1 MGGKNM
7 SKLKK
12 LLIAATCCFMLV
24 AGITALTV
32 TGNAGVTTA
41 RAAEPTGVDATID
54 SIHARATN
62 GDFLVYVETNDV
74 NWSSKDGYVGAA
86 DGILIDG
93 APASATSG
101 YFRFGETSQIAMTMS
116 FDLFPEDRTVLVQIP
131 AGTVF
136 GEIKLNSELRF
147 NVFGHNGATTT
158 SEERT
163 IYWDNDSGA
172 QDNRSRY
179 LIWLNTKGQV
189 DTSDGALK
197 AETNRILIDGKA
209 VNVEYT
215 YGGGNTEY
223 AALVNY
229 SYFGEGIT
237 SCSQIT
243 DEHEIVFPKGLAIG
257 NITLKEEFKAYVYLG
272 NVKSEKIL
280 KEIALTGVEAAQR
293 ASDWLVRFT
302 TDTAL
307 EGDAFSLSYGS
318 VALTVG
324 ETKTEG
330 WSYVCE
336 NGGVALTIDFDN
348 VPANYGG
355 RVSVAANTISSG
367 ATGGYIKITNNYSF
381 ILLNGTAHEDKT
393 YTVEIKNGDTVLTSI
408 TYDVLDREAKLTALK
423 AAINGLTPPE
433 HYYYEVNLP
442 ETLPEKNCSYAVTV
456 KPIEYDVIIG
466 DAAAVKVA
474 YGEKLTKPESDPTKD
489 MTVDKV
495 YTFDGWYNGD
505 KKWDFET
512 DTVQGDTT
520 LVARFNESAREYD
533 VKFGEDATATKAAY
547 GNKLT
552 APTEEPTKTKEGYTV
567 TFDGW
572 YNGDKKW
579 DFANDTV
586 TGNLTLI
593 AKFNETAIT
602 YNAKLT
608 LGDGTEK
615 DVSYTIENRAEK
627 LAEAKALLSEN
638 NAQYAYTNDLP
649 TELPLENGRTYTE
662 TRTLNEYDVKIG
674 ESATVKVAYG
684 NKLTK
689 PETDPTKDMTADK
702 VYAFDGWYNGETKW
716 NFDADTVKGDVT
728 LVAKFT
734 ETARKYT
741 VTITFVGL
749 EKDEVTLQVEYNGT
763 VDFSAYAEDGYNM
776 TIKNGETEITGLTVT
791 GDVNITITYA
801 KKPAAAKKG
810 CGGSVGGLGVMLT
823 ALGFAAVVF
832 KKKRG

>member
-32 TGNAGVTTA
+32 MGNAGVTTA
-41 RAAEPTGVDATID
+41 YAADEPTGVDATID
-54 SIHARATN
+54 SIHARAAN
-62 GDFLVYVETNDV
+62 DDFLVYVETNDV

-93 APASATSG
+93 QPASATSG

-172 QDNRSRY
+172 QDNLSRY

-189 DTSDGALK
+189 DTSENALK
-197 AETNRILIDGKA
+197 KETNRILIDGKS

-229 SYFGEGIT
+229 SYFGDGIT

-272 NVKSEKIL
+272 NVKGEKIL
-280 KEIALTGVEAAQR
+280 KDIALTGVEAAQR

-302 TDTAL
+302 ADTAL

-442 ETLPEKNCSYAVTV
+442 ETLPEENCSYAVTV

-466 DAAAVKVA
+466 DVAAVKVA

-552 APTEEPTKTKEGYTV
+552 
-567 TFDGW
+567 
-572 YNGDKKW
+572 
-579 DFANDTV
+579 
-586 TGNLTLI
+586 
-593 AKFNETAIT
+593 
-602 YNAKLT
+602 
-608 LGDGTEK
+608 
-615 DVSYTIENRAEK
+615 
-627 LAEAKALLSEN
+627 
-638 NAQYAYTNDLP
+638 
-649 TELPLENGRTYTE
+649 
-662 TRTLNEYDVKIG
+662 
-674 ESATVKVAYG
+674 
-684 NKLTK
+684 K
-689 PETDPTKDMTADK
+689 PETDPTKDMTVDK
-702 VYAFDGWYNGETKW
+702 VYTFDGWYNGETKW

-749 EKDEVTLQVEYNGT
+749 EKDEVTLQVEYNGR

-776 TIKNGETEITGLTVT
+776 TIKNGETEITELTVT
-791 GDVNITITYA
+791 GDVNITISYA

>member
-1 MGGKNM
+1 M

-62 GDFLVYVETNDV
+62 GDFLVYVETNNV
-74 NWSSKDGYVGAA
+74 NWSSANGYAGAA

-136 GEIKLNSELRF
+136 GNVKLNSELRF

-172 QDNRSRY
+172 QDGSSRY

-189 DTSDGALK
+189 DTSENALK
-197 AETNRILIDGKA
+197 KETNRILIDGKS

-293 ASDWLVRFT
+293 TSDWLVRFT
-302 TDTAL
+302 VDKAL
-307 EGDAFSLSYGS
+307 AGDAFSLSYGS

-336 NGGVALTIDFDN
+336 NGGVAFTIDFDN

-355 RVSVAANTISSG
+355 RVSVATNTISSG

-408 TYDVLDREAKLTALK
+408 TYDVLDCDAKLTALK

-442 ETLPEKNCSYAVTV
+442 ETLPEENCSYQVT
-456 KPIEYDVIIG
+456 
-466 DAAAVKVA
+466 
-474 YGEKLTKPESDPTKD
+474 
-489 MTVDKV
+489 
-495 YTFDGWYNGD
+495 NG
-505 KKWDFET
+505 
-512 DTVQGDTT
+512 
-520 LVARFNESAREYD
+520 
-533 VKFGEDATATKAAY
+533 
-547 GNKLT
+547 
-552 APTEEPTKTKEGYTV
+552 
-567 TFDGW
+567 
-572 YNGDKKW
+572 
-579 DFANDTV
+579 
-586 TGNLTLI
+586 
-593 AKFNETAIT
+593 
-602 YNAKLT
+602 
-608 LGDGTEK
+608 
-615 DVSYTIENRAEK
+615 
-627 LAEAKALLSEN
+627 
-638 NAQYAYTNDLP
+638 
-649 TELPLENGRTYTE
+649 
-662 TRTLNEYDVKIG
+662 
-674 ESATVKVAYG
+674 
-684 NKLTK
+684 
-689 PETDPTKDMTADK
+689 
-702 VYAFDGWYNGETKW
+702 
-716 NFDADTVKGDVT
+716 
-728 LVAKFT
+728 
-734 ETARKYT
+734 
-741 VTITFVGL
+741 
-749 EKDEVTLQVEYNGT
+749 
-763 VDFSAYAEDGYNM
+763 
-776 TIKNGETEITGLTVT
+776 
-791 GDVNITITYA
+791 
-801 KKPAAAKKG
+801 
-810 CGGSVGGLGVMLT
+810 
-823 ALGFAAVVF
+823 
-832 KKKRG
+832 

>member
-1 MGGKNM
+1 M

-12 LLIAATCCFMLV
+12 LLIAATCCFMLA

-74 NWSSKDGYVGAA
+74 NWSSKDGYAGAA

-136 GEIKLNSELRF
+136 GNVKLNSELRF

-172 QDNRSRY
+172 QDGSSRY

-189 DTSDGALK
+189 DTSENALK
-197 AETNRILIDGKA
+197 KETNRILIDGKS

-293 ASDWLVRFT
+293 TSDWLVRFSA
-302 TDTAL
+302 DKAL
-307 EGDAFSLSYGS
+307 AGDAFSLSYGS
-318 VALTVG
+318 VALTAG

-330 WSYVCE
+330 WAYVCE
-336 NGGVALTIDFDN
+336 NGGMALTIDFDN
-348 VPANYGG
+348 VPADFGG
-355 RVSVAANTISSG
+355 RVTVAANTISSG

-393 YTVEIKNGDTVLTSI
+393 YTAEIKNGDTVLTSI
-408 TYDVLDREAKLTALK
+408 TYDVLDRNAKLTSLK
-423 AAINGLTPPE
+423 AAVNDLTPPE
-433 HYYYEVNLP
+433 HYYYEVKLP
-442 ETLPEKNCSYAVTV
+442 ETLPEENCSYQVTV

-474 YGEKLTKPESDPTKD
+474 YGSKLTKPETDPTKD

-505 KKWDFET
+505 TKWNFET
-512 DTVQGDTT
+512 DTVRGDTT
-520 LVARFNESAREYD
+520 LVARFTDSAREYD
-533 VKFGEDATATKAAY
+533 VKFGEADAAKVAY
-547 GNKLT
+547 GSKLT
-552 APTEEPTKTKEGYTV
+552 APTEEPSETKEGYNV

-579 DFANDTV
+579 NFANDVV
-586 TGNLTLI
+586 TGNLTLV
-593 AKFNETAIT
+593 AKFNETVIT
-602 YNAKLT
+602 YTAGLT
-608 LGDGTEK
+608 LGDGTKK
-615 DVSYTIENRAEK
+615 DISYTVENRTEK
-627 LAEAKALLSEN
+627 LAEAKKLLG
-638 NAQYAYTNDLP
+638 ADDDQYTYTNDLP
-649 TELPLENGRTYTE
+649 TELPLENGKTYTE
-662 TRTLNEYDVKIG
+662 TRTVNEYDVKFG
-674 ESATVKVAYG
+674 EAAAAKVAYG
-684 NKLTK
+684 SKLTR
-689 PETDPTKDMTADK
+689 PADPTKDMTADK
-702 VYAFDGWYNGETKW
+702 VYTFDGWYNGETKW

-728 LVAKFT
+728 LVAKFN
-734 ETARKYT
+734 ETARKYA

-749 EKDEVTLQVEYNGT
+749 EKDEVTLQVEYNGR

-776 TIKNGETEITGLTVT
+776 TIKNGETEITELTVT

>member
-1 MGGKNM
+1 M

-74 NWSSKDGYVGAA
+74 NWSSADGYAGAA

-101 YFRFGETSQIAMTMS
+101 YFRFGETSQIAVTMS

-136 GEIKLNSELRF
+136 GNVKLNSELRF
-147 NVFGHNGATTT
+147 NVFGHNGASTT

-172 QDNRSRY
+172 QDGSSRY

-189 DTSDGALK
+189 DTSENALK
-197 AETNRILIDGKA
+197 KETNRILIDGKS

-293 ASDWLVRFT
+293 TSDWLVRFT
-302 TDTAL
+302 ADKAL
-307 EGDAFSLSYGS
+307 AGDAFSLSYGS
-318 VALTVG
+318 VALTAG

-330 WSYVCE
+330 WAYVCE
-336 NGGVALTIDFDN
+336 NGGMALTIDFDN
-348 VPANYGG
+348 VHADFGG
-355 RVSVAANTISSG
+355 RVTVAANTISSG

-393 YTVEIKNGDTVLTSI
+393 YTAEIKNGDTVLTSI
-408 TYDVLDREAKLTALK
+408 TYDVLDRDAKLTSLK
-423 AAINGLTPPE
+423 AAVNDLTPPE
-433 HYYYEVNLP
+433 HYYYEVKLP
-442 ETLPEKNCSYAVTV
+442 ETLPEENCSYQVTV

-474 YGEKLTKPESDPTKD
+474 YGSKLTKPETDPTKD

-505 KKWDFET
+505 TKWNFET
-512 DTVQGDTT
+512 DTVRGDTT
-520 LVARFNESAREYD
+520 LVARFTDSAREYD
-533 VKFGEDATATKAAY
+533 VKFGEADAA
-547 GNKLT
+547 
-552 APTEEPTKTKEGYTV
+552 
-567 TFDGW
+567 
-572 YNGDKKW
+572 
-579 DFANDTV
+579 
-586 TGNLTLI
+586 
-593 AKFNETAIT
+593 
-602 YNAKLT
+602 
-608 LGDGTEK
+608 
-615 DVSYTIENRAEK
+615 
-627 LAEAKALLSEN
+627 
-638 NAQYAYTNDLP
+638 
-649 TELPLENGRTYTE
+649 
-662 TRTLNEYDVKIG
+662 
-674 ESATVKVAYG
+674 KVAYG
-684 NKLTK
+684 SKLTR
-689 PETDPTKDMTADK
+689 PADPTKDMTADK
-702 VYAFDGWYNGETKW
+702 VYTFDGWYVGDTKW
-716 NFDADTVKGDVT
+716 DFDADTVKGDVT
-728 LVAKFT
+728 LVAKFN
-734 ETARKYT
+734 ETARKYA

-749 EKDEVTLQVEYNGT
+749 EKDEVVLQVEYNGT

-776 TIKNGETEITGLTVT
+776 TVKNGENEIGELTVT
-791 GDVNITITYA
+791 GDANITVTYA
-801 KKPAAAKKG
+801 KKPAASKKG
-810 CGGSVGGLGVMLT
+810 CGGSVGSIGVMLT

-832 KKKRG
+832 RKKRG

>member
-1 MGGKNM
+1 M

-12 LLIAATCCFMLV
+12 LLIAATCCFMLA

-74 NWSSKDGYVGAA
+74 NWSSKDGYAGAA

-136 GEIKLNSELRF
+136 GNVKLNSELRF
-147 NVFGHNGATTT
+147 NVFGHNGATIT

-172 QDNRSRY
+172 QDGSSRY

-189 DTSDGALK
+189 DTSENALK
-197 AETNRILIDGKA
+197 KETNRILIDGKS

-293 ASDWLVRFT
+293 TSDWLVRFSA
-302 TDTAL
+302 DKAL
-307 EGDAFSLSYGS
+307 AGDAFSLSYGS
-318 VALTVG
+318 VALTAG

-330 WSYVCE
+330 WAYVCE
-336 NGGVALTIDFDN
+336 NGGMALTIDFDN
-348 VPANYGG
+348 VPADFGG
-355 RVSVAANTISSG
+355 RVTVAANTISSG

-393 YTVEIKNGDTVLTSI
+393 YTAEIKNGDTVLTSI
-408 TYDVLDREAKLTALK
+408 TYDVLDRNAKLTSLK
-423 AAINGLTPPE
+423 AAVNDLTPPE
-433 HYYYEVNLP
+433 HYYYEVKLP
-442 ETLPEKNCSYAVTV
+442 ETLPEENCSYQVTV

-474 YGEKLTKPESDPTKD
+474 YGSKLTKPETDPTKD

-505 KKWDFET
+505 TKWNFET
-512 DTVQGDTT
+512 DTVRGDTT
-520 LVARFNESAREYD
+520 LVARFTDSAREYD
-533 VKFGEDATATKAAY
+533 VKFGEADAAKVAY
-547 GNKLT
+547 GSKLT
-552 APTEEPTKTKEGYTV
+552 APTEEPSETKEGYNV

-579 DFANDTV
+579 NFANDVV
-586 TGNLTLI
+586 TGNLTLV
-593 AKFNETAIT
+593 AKFNETVIT
-602 YNAKLT
+602 YTAGLT
-608 LGDGTEK
+608 LGDGTKK
-615 DVSYTIENRAEK
+615 DISYTVENRTEK
-627 LAEAKALLSEN
+627 LAEAKKLLG
-638 NAQYAYTNDLP
+638 ADDDQYTYTNDLP
-649 TELPLENGRTYTE
+649 TELPLENGKTYTE
-662 TRTLNEYDVKIG
+662 TRTVNEYDVKFG
-674 ESATVKVAYG
+674 EAAAAKVAYG
-684 NKLTK
+684 SKLTR
-689 PETDPTKDMTADK
+689 PADPTKDMTADK
-702 VYAFDGWYNGETKW
+702 VYTFDGWYNGETKW

-728 LVAKFT
+728 LVAKFN
-734 ETARKYT
+734 ETARKYA

-749 EKDEVTLQVEYNGT
+749 EKDEVTLQVEYNGR

-776 TIKNGETEITGLTVT
+776 TIKNGETEITELTVT

>member
-32 TGNAGVTTA
+32 MGNAGVTTA
-41 RAAEPTGVDATID
+41 YAADEPTGVDATID
-54 SIHARATN
+54 SIHARAAN
-62 GDFLVYVETNDV
+62 DDFLVYVETNDV

-93 APASATSG
+93 QPASATSG
-101 YFRFGETSQIAMTMS
+101 YFRFGETSQIAMTIS

-136 GEIKLNSELRF
+136 GDIKLNSELRF

-172 QDNRSRY
+172 QDNLSRY

-189 DTSDGALK
+189 DTSENVLK
-197 AETNRILIDGKA
+197 KETNRILIDGKS

-229 SYFGEGIT
+229 SYFGDGIT

-272 NVKSEKIL
+272 NVKGEKIL
-280 KEIALTGVEAAQR
+280 KDIALTGVEAAQR

-318 VALTVG
+318 VALTAG

-330 WSYVCE
+330 WAYVCE
-336 NGGVALTIDFDN
+336 NGGMALTIDFDN

-423 AAINGLTPPE
+423 AAINGLNPPE

-442 ETLPEKNCSYAVTV
+442 ETLPEENCSYAVTV

-533 VKFGEDATATKAAY
+533 VKFGEADAA
-547 GNKLT
+547 
-552 APTEEPTKTKEGYTV
+552 
-567 TFDGW
+567 
-572 YNGDKKW
+572 
-579 DFANDTV
+579 
-586 TGNLTLI
+586 
-593 AKFNETAIT
+593 
-602 YNAKLT
+602 
-608 LGDGTEK
+608 
-615 DVSYTIENRAEK
+615 
-627 LAEAKALLSEN
+627 
-638 NAQYAYTNDLP
+638 
-649 TELPLENGRTYTE
+649 
-662 TRTLNEYDVKIG
+662 
-674 ESATVKVAYG
+674 KVAYG
-684 NKLTK
+684 SKLTR
-689 PETDPTKDMTADK
+689 PADPTKDMTVDK
-702 VYAFDGWYNGETKW
+702 VYTFDGWYNGETKW

-776 TIKNGETEITGLTVT
+776 TIKNGETEITELTVT

>member
-1 MGGKNM
+1 M

-93 APASATSG
+93 QPASATSG

-116 FDLFPEDRTVLVQIP
+116 FDLFPEDRTIP

-136 GEIKLNSELRF
+136 GNVKLNSELRF
-147 NVFGHNGATTT
+147 NVFGHNGASTT

-189 DTSDGALK
+189 DTSENALK
-197 AETNRILIDGKA
+197 KETNRILIDGKA

-272 NVKSEKIL
+272 NVKGEKIL
-280 KEIALTGVEAAQR
+280 KDIALTGVEAAQR
-293 ASDWLVRFT
+293 TSDWLVRFT

-318 VALTVG
+318 VALTAG

-330 WSYVCE
+330 WAYVCE
-336 NGGVALTIDFDN
+336 NGGMALTIDFDN
-348 VPANYGG
+348 VPADFGG

-393 YTVEIKNGDTVLTSI
+393 YTAEIKNGDTVLTSI
-408 TYDVLDREAKLTALK
+408 TYDVLDRNAKLTSLK
-423 AAINGLTPPE
+423 AAVNDLTPPE
-433 HYYYEVNLP
+433 HYYYEVKLP
-442 ETLPEKNCSYAVTV
+442 ETLPEENCSYQVTV

-474 YGEKLTKPESDPTKD
+474 YGSKLTKPETDPTKD

-533 VKFGEDATATKAAY
+533 VKFGEDATAKVAY
-547 GNKLT
+547 GSKLT
-552 APTEEPTKTKEGYTV
+552 APTEEPSETKEGYNV

-579 DFANDTV
+579 NFANDVV
-586 TGNLTLI
+586 TGNLTLV
-593 AKFNETAIT
+593 AKFNETVIT
-602 YNAKLT
+602 YTAELT
-608 LGDGTEK
+608 LGDGTKK
-615 DVSYTIENRAEK
+615 DISYTVENRTEK
-627 LAEAKALLSEN
+627 LAEAKKLLG
-638 NAQYAYTNDLP
+638 ADDDQYTYTNDLP
-649 TELPLENGRTYTE
+649 TELPLENGKTYTE
-662 TRTLNEYDVKIG
+662 TRTVNEYDVKFG
-674 ESATVKVAYG
+674 EADAAKVAYG
-684 NKLTK
+684 SKLTR
-689 PETDPTKDMTADK
+689 PADPTKDMTADK
-702 VYAFDGWYNGETKW
+702 VYTFDGWYVGDTKW
-716 NFDADTVKGDVT
+716 DFDADTVKGDVT
-728 LVAKFT
+728 LVAKFN
-734 ETARKYT
+734 ETARKYA

-749 EKDEVTLQVEYNGT
+749 EKDEVVLQVEYNGT

-776 TIKNGETEITGLTVT
+776 TIKNGETEITELTVT

>member
-1 MGGKNM
+1 M

-32 TGNAGVTTA
+32 MGNAGVTTA

-74 NWSSKDGYVGAA
+74 NWSSADGYAGAA

-136 GEIKLNSELRF
+136 GNVKLNSELRF
-147 NVFGHNGATTT
+147 NVFGHNGATTA

-172 QDNRSRY
+172 QDGSSRY

-189 DTSDGALK
+189 DTSENALK
-197 AETNRILIDGKA
+197 KETNRILIDGKA

-272 NVKSEKIL
+272 NVKGEKIL
-280 KEIALTGVEAAQR
+280 KDIALTGVEAAQR
-293 ASDWLVRFT
+293 TSDWLVRFT
-302 TDTAL
+302 ADKAL
-307 EGDAFSLSYGS
+307 AGDAFSLSYGS
-318 VALTVG
+318 VALTAG

-330 WSYVCE
+330 WAYVCE
-336 NGGVALTIDFDN
+336 NGGMALTIDFDN
-348 VPANYGG
+348 VPADFGG
-355 RVSVAANTISSG
+355 RVTVAANTISSG

-393 YTVEIKNGDTVLTSI
+393 YTAEIKNGDTVLTSI
-408 TYDVLDREAKLTALK
+408 TYDVLDRDAKLTSLK
-423 AAINGLTPPE
+423 AAVNDLTPPE
-433 HYYYEVNLP
+433 HYYYEVKLP
-442 ETLPEKNCSYAVTV
+442 ETLPEENCSYQVTV

-474 YGEKLTKPESDPTKD
+474 YGSKLTKPETDPTKD

-505 KKWDFET
+505 TKWNFET
-512 DTVQGDTT
+512 DTVSGDTT
-520 LVARFNESAREYD
+520 LVARFTDSAREYD
-533 VKFGEDATATKAAY
+533 VKFGEAAAAKVAY
-547 GNKLT
+547 GSKLT
-552 APTEEPTKTKEGYTV
+552 APTEEPSETKEGYNV

-579 DFANDTV
+579 DFANDVV
-586 TGNLTLI
+586 TGNLTLV
-593 AKFNETAIT
+593 AKFNETVIT
-602 YNAKLT
+602 YTAELT
-608 LGDGTEK
+608 LGDGTKK
-615 DVSYTIENRAEK
+615 DISYTVENRTEK
-627 LAEAKALLSEN
+627 LAEAKKLLG
-638 NAQYAYTNDLP
+638 ADDDQYTYTNDLP
-649 TELPLENGRTYTE
+649 TELPLENGKTYTE
-662 TRTLNEYDVKIG
+662 TRTVNEYDVKFG
-674 ESATVKVAYG
+674 EAAVAKVAYG
-684 NKLTK
+684 SKLTR
-689 PETDPTKDMTADK
+689 PADPTKDMTADK
-702 VYAFDGWYNGETKW
+702 VYTFDGWYVGDTKW
-716 NFDADTVKGDVT
+716 DFDADTVKGDVT
-728 LVAKFT
+728 LVAKFN
-734 ETARKYT
+734 ETARKYA

-749 EKDEVTLQVEYNGT
+749 EKDEVVLQVEYNGT

-776 TIKNGETEITGLTVT
+776 TIKNGETEITELTVT

-832 KKKRG
+832 RKKRG

>member
-1 MGGKNM
+1 M

-74 NWSSKDGYVGAA
+74 NWSSADGYVGAA

-93 APASATSG
+93 QPASATSG

-136 GEIKLNSELRF
+136 GNVKLNSELRF

-172 QDNRSRY
+172 QDGSSRY

-189 DTSDGALK
+189 DTSENALK
-197 AETNRILIDGKA
+197 KETNRILIDGKS

-293 ASDWLVRFT
+293 TSDWLVRFT
-302 TDTAL
+302 VDKAL
-307 EGDAFSLSYGS
+307 AGDAFSLSYGS
-318 VALTVG
+318 VALTAG

-330 WSYVCE
+330 WAYVCE
-336 NGGVALTIDFDN
+336 NGGMALTIDFDN
-348 VPANYGG
+348 VPADFGG
-355 RVSVAANTISSG
+355 RVTVAANTISSG

-393 YTVEIKNGDTVLTSI
+393 YTAEIKNGDTVLTSI
-408 TYDVLDREAKLTALK
+408 TYDVLDRNAKLTSLK
-423 AAINGLTPPE
+423 AAVNDLTPPE

-442 ETLPEKNCSYAVTV
+442 ETLPEENCSYQVTV

-474 YGEKLTKPESDPTKD
+474 YGSKLTKPETDPTKD

-505 KKWDFET
+505 TKWNFET
-512 DTVQGDTT
+512 DTVSGDTT

-533 VKFGEDATATKAAY
+533 VKFGEADAA
-547 GNKLT
+547 
-552 APTEEPTKTKEGYTV
+552 
-567 TFDGW
+567 
-572 YNGDKKW
+572 
-579 DFANDTV
+579 
-586 TGNLTLI
+586 
-593 AKFNETAIT
+593 
-602 YNAKLT
+602 
-608 LGDGTEK
+608 
-615 DVSYTIENRAEK
+615 
-627 LAEAKALLSEN
+627 
-638 NAQYAYTNDLP
+638 
-649 TELPLENGRTYTE
+649 
-662 TRTLNEYDVKIG
+662 
-674 ESATVKVAYG
+674 KVAYG
-684 NKLTK
+684 SKLTR
-689 PETDPTKDMTADK
+689 PADPTKDMTADK
-702 VYAFDGWYNGETKW
+702 VYTFDGWYNGETKW

-749 EKDEVTLQVEYNGT
+749 EKDEVTLQVEYNGR

-776 TIKNGETEITGLTVT
+776 TIKNGETEITELTVT

-832 KKKRG
+832 RKKRG

>member
-1 MGGKNM
+1 M
-7 SKLKK
+7 SKFKK

-74 NWSSKDGYVGAA
+74 NWSSADGYAGTA

-136 GEIKLNSELRF
+136 GNVKLNSELRF

-172 QDNRSRY
+172 QDGSSRY

-442 ETLPEKNCSYAVTV
+442 ETLPEENCSYAVTV

-512 DTVQGDTT
+512 DTVSGDTT
-520 LVARFNESAREYD
+520 LVAKFTDSVREYD
-533 VKFGEDATATKAAY
+533 VKFGEAA
-547 GNKLT
+547 
-552 APTEEPTKTKEGYTV
+552 A
-567 TFDGW
+567 
-572 YNGDKKW
+572 
-579 DFANDTV
+579 A
-586 TGNLTLI
+586 
-593 AKFNETAIT
+593 
-602 YNAKLT
+602 
-608 LGDGTEK
+608 
-615 DVSYTIENRAEK
+615 
-627 LAEAKALLSEN
+627 
-638 NAQYAYTNDLP
+638 
-649 TELPLENGRTYTE
+649 
-662 TRTLNEYDVKIG
+662 
-674 ESATVKVAYG
+674 KVAYG
-684 NKLTK
+684 SKLTK
-689 PETDPTKDMTADK
+689 PETDPTKDMTVDK
-702 VYAFDGWYNGETKW
+702 VYTFNGWYNGETKW

-728 LVAKFT
+728 LVAKFN

-749 EKDEVTLQVEYNGT
+749 EKDEVVLQVEYNGT

-776 TIKNGETEITGLTVT
+776 TIKNGETEITELTVT

>member
-32 TGNAGVTTA
+32 MGNAGVTTA
-41 RAAEPTGVDATID
+41 YAADEPTGVDATID
-54 SIHARATN
+54 SIHARAAN
-62 GDFLVYVETNDV
+62 DDFLVYVETNDV
-74 NWSSKDGYVGAA
+74 NWSSKDGYVGTA

-93 APASATSG
+93 QPASATSG

-136 GEIKLNSELRF
+136 GDIKLNSELRF

-172 QDNRSRY
+172 QDNLSRY

-189 DTSDGALK
+189 DTSENALK
-197 AETNRILIDGKA
+197 KETNRILIDGKS

-272 NVKSEKIL
+272 NVKGEKIL
-280 KEIALTGVEAAQR
+280 KDIALTGVEAAQR

-433 HYYYEVNLP
+433 RYYYEVNLP
-442 ETLPEKNCSYAVTV
+442 ETLPEENCSYAVTV

-474 YGEKLTKPESDPTKD
+474 YGEKLTKPVSDPTKD

-533 VKFGEDATATKAAY
+533 VKFGEADAA
-547 GNKLT
+547 
-552 APTEEPTKTKEGYTV
+552 
-567 TFDGW
+567 
-572 YNGDKKW
+572 
-579 DFANDTV
+579 
-586 TGNLTLI
+586 
-593 AKFNETAIT
+593 
-602 YNAKLT
+602 
-608 LGDGTEK
+608 
-615 DVSYTIENRAEK
+615 
-627 LAEAKALLSEN
+627 
-638 NAQYAYTNDLP
+638 
-649 TELPLENGRTYTE
+649 
-662 TRTLNEYDVKIG
+662 
-674 ESATVKVAYG
+674 KVAYG
-684 NKLTK
+684 SKLTR
-689 PETDPTKDMTADK
+689 PADPTKDMTVDK
-702 VYAFDGWYNGETKW
+702 VYTFDGWYNGETKW

-776 TIKNGETEITGLTVT
+776 TIKNGETEITELTVT

>member
-54 SIHARATN
+54 SIHARAAN
-62 GDFLVYVETNDV
+62 DDFLVYVETNDV
-74 NWSSKDGYVGAA
+74 NWSSKDGYVGTA

-93 APASATSG
+93 QPASATSG

-136 GEIKLNSELRF
+136 GDIKLNSELRF

-172 QDNRSRY
+172 QDNLSRY

-189 DTSDGALK
+189 DTSENALK
-197 AETNRILIDGKA
+197 KETNRILIDGKS

-229 SYFGEGIT
+229 SYFGDGIT

-272 NVKSEKIL
+272 NVKGEKIL
-280 KEIALTGVEAAQR
+280 KDIALTGVEAAQR

-433 HYYYEVNLP
+433 RYYYEVNLP
-442 ETLPEKNCSYAVTV
+442 ETLPEENCSYAVTV

-533 VKFGEDATATKAAY
+533 VKFGEDATATK
-547 GNKLT
+547 
-552 APTEEPTKTKEGYTV
+552 
-567 TFDGW
+567 
-572 YNGDKKW
+572 
-579 DFANDTV
+579 
-586 TGNLTLI
+586 
-593 AKFNETAIT
+593 
-602 YNAKLT
+602 
-608 LGDGTEK
+608 
-615 DVSYTIENRAEK
+615 
-627 LAEAKALLSEN
+627 
-638 NAQYAYTNDLP
+638 
-649 TELPLENGRTYTE
+649 
-662 TRTLNEYDVKIG
+662 
-674 ESATVKVAYG
+674 VAYG

-702 VYAFDGWYNGETKW
+702 VYTFDGWYNGETKW

-776 TIKNGETEITGLTVT
+776 TIKNGETEITELTVT

>member
-1 MGGKNM
+1 M

-32 TGNAGVTTA
+32 MGNAGVTTA
-41 RAAEPTGVDATID
+41 YAADEPTGVDATID
-54 SIHARATN
+54 SIHARAAN
-62 GDFLVYVETNDV
+62 ADFLVYVETNDV
-74 NWSSKDGYVGAA
+74 NWSSKDGLVGAA

-93 APASATSG
+93 QPASATSG
-101 YFRFGETSQIAMTMS
+101 YFRFGETPSQIAMTMS
-116 FDLFPEDRTVLVQIP
+116 FNLFPKDRTVLVQIP

-136 GEIKLNSELRF
+136 GNVKLNSELRF

-163 IYWDNDSGA
+163 IYWDNESGA
-172 QDNRSRY
+172 QDNLSRY

-215 YGGGNTEY
+215 HGGGNTEY
-223 AALVNY
+223 GALVNY

-257 NITLKEEFKAYVYLG
+257 NITLKEEFKAYVYLDH
-272 NVKSEKIL
+272 VKGEKIL
-280 KEIALTGVEAAQR
+280 KDIALTGVEAAQR
-293 ASDWLVRFT
+293 ASESDWLVRFT

-307 EGDAFSLSYGS
+307 EGDAFKLSYGS

-330 WSYVCE
+330 WAYVCE
-336 NGGVALTIDFDN
+336 NGGVALTIKFDN
-348 VPANYGG
+348 IPANYGG

-367 ATGGYIKITNNYSF
+367 TTDGCIKITNNYSF

-442 ETLPEKNCSYAVTV
+442 ETLPEENCSYAVTV

-552 APTEEPTKTKEGYTV
+552 
-567 TFDGW
+567 
-572 YNGDKKW
+572 
-579 DFANDTV
+579 
-586 TGNLTLI
+586 
-593 AKFNETAIT
+593 
-602 YNAKLT
+602 
-608 LGDGTEK
+608 
-615 DVSYTIENRAEK
+615 
-627 LAEAKALLSEN
+627 
-638 NAQYAYTNDLP
+638 
-649 TELPLENGRTYTE
+649 
-662 TRTLNEYDVKIG
+662 
-674 ESATVKVAYG
+674 
-684 NKLTK
+684 K
-689 PETDPTKDMTADK
+689 PESDPTKDMTADK
-702 VYAFDGWYNGETKW
+702 VYTFDGWYNGETKW
-716 NFDADTVKGDVT
+716 NFDVDTVKGDVT

-749 EKDEVTLQVEYNGT
+749 EKDEVTLQVEYNGR

-776 TIKNGETEITGLTVT
+776 TIKNGETEINGLTVT
-791 GDVNITITYA
+791 GDANITVTYA

-810 CGGSVGGLGVMLT
+810 CGGSVGGIGVMLT

>member
-1 MGGKNM
+1 M

-32 TGNAGVTTA
+32 TDNAGVTTA

-54 SIHARATN
+54 SIHARAAN
-62 GDFLVYVETNDV
+62 DDFLVYVETNDV
-74 NWSSKDGYVGAA
+74 NWSSANGYVGAA

-136 GEIKLNSELRF
+136 GNVKLNSELRF

-172 QDNRSRY
+172 QDGSSRY
-179 LIWLNTKGQV
+179 LIWFNTKGQV
-189 DTSDGALK
+189 DTSENALK
-197 AETNRILIDGKA
+197 KETNRILIDGKS

-293 ASDWLVRFT
+293 TSDWLVRFT
-302 TDTAL
+302 VDKAL
-307 EGDAFSLSYGS
+307 AGDAFSLSYGS
-318 VALTVG
+318 VALTAG

-330 WSYVCE
+330 WAYVCE
-336 NGGVALTIDFDN
+336 NGGMALTIDFDN
-348 VPANYGG
+348 VPADFGG
-355 RVSVAANTISSG
+355 RVTVAANTISSG
-367 ATGGYIKITNNYSF
+367 ATGGYIKITNNYPF

-393 YTVEIKNGDTVLTSI
+393 YTAEIKNGDTVLTSI
-408 TYDVLDREAKLTALK
+408 TYDVLDRDAKLTSLK
-423 AAINGLTPPE
+423 AAVNDLTPPE
-433 HYYYEVNLP
+433 HYYYEVKLP
-442 ETLPEKNCSYAVTV
+442 ETLPEENCSYQVTV

-474 YGEKLTKPESDPTKD
+474 YGSKLTKPESDPTKD

-520 LVARFNESAREYD
+520 LVARFNESTREYD

-547 GNKLT
+547 GSKLT
-552 APTEEPTKTKEGYTV
+552 APTEEPSETKEGYNV

-579 DFANDTV
+579 DFANDVV
-586 TGNLTLI
+586 TGNLTLV
-593 AKFNETAIT
+593 AKFNETVIT
-602 YNAKLT
+602 YTAELT
-608 LGDGTEK
+608 LGDGTKK
-615 DVSYTIENRAEK
+615 DISYTVENRTEK
-627 LAEAKALLSEN
+627 LAEAKKLLG
-638 NAQYAYTNDLP
+638 ADDDQYTYTNDLP
-649 TELPLENGRTYTE
+649 TELPLENGKTYTE
-662 TRTLNEYDVKIG
+662 TRTVNEYDVKFG
-674 ESATVKVAYG
+674 EADAAKVAYG
-684 NKLTK
+684 SKLTR
-689 PETDPTKDMTADK
+689 PADPTKDMTADK
-702 VYAFDGWYNGETKW
+702 VYTFDGWYVGDTKW
-716 NFDADTVKGDVT
+716 DFDADTVKGDVT
-728 LVAKFT
+728 LVAKFN
-734 ETARKYT
+734 ETARKYA

-749 EKDEVTLQVEYNGT
+749 EKDEVVLQVEYNGT

-776 TIKNGETEITGLTVT
+776 TVKNGENEIGELTVT
-791 GDVNITITYA
+791 GDANITVTYA
-801 KKPAAAKKG
+801 KKPAASKKG
-810 CGGSVGGLGVMLT
+810 CGGSVGSIGVMLT

-832 KKKRG
+832 RKKRG

>member
-32 TGNAGVTTA
+32 MGNAGVTTA
-41 RAAEPTGVDATID
+41 YAADEPTGVDATID
-54 SIHARATN
+54 SIHARAAN
-62 GDFLVYVETNDV
+62 DDFLVYVETNDV

-93 APASATSG
+93 QPASATSG
-101 YFRFGETSQIAMTMS
+101 YYRFGETSQIAMTIS

-136 GEIKLNSELRF
+136 GDIKLNSELRF

-172 QDNRSRY
+172 QDNLSRY

-189 DTSDGALK
+189 DTSENALK
-197 AETNRILIDGKA
+197 KETNRILIDGKS

-229 SYFGEGIT
+229 SYFGDGIT

-272 NVKSEKIL
+272 NVKGEKII
-280 KEIALTGVEAAQR
+280 KDIALTGVEAAQR

-318 VALTVG
+318 VALTAG

-330 WSYVCE
+330 WAYVCE
-336 NGGVALTIDFDN
+336 NGGMALTIDFDN

-381 ILLNGTAHEDKT
+381 ILLNGTANEDKT

-442 ETLPEKNCSYAVTV
+442 ETLPEENCSYAVTV

-552 APTEEPTKTKEGYTV
+552 
-567 TFDGW
+567 
-572 YNGDKKW
+572 
-579 DFANDTV
+579 
-586 TGNLTLI
+586 
-593 AKFNETAIT
+593 
-602 YNAKLT
+602 
-608 LGDGTEK
+608 
-615 DVSYTIENRAEK
+615 
-627 LAEAKALLSEN
+627 
-638 NAQYAYTNDLP
+638 
-649 TELPLENGRTYTE
+649 
-662 TRTLNEYDVKIG
+662 
-674 ESATVKVAYG
+674 
-684 NKLTK
+684 K
-689 PETDPTKDMTADK
+689 PETDPTKDMTVDK
-702 VYAFDGWYNGETKW
+702 IYTFDGWYNGETKW

-776 TIKNGETEITGLTVT
+776 TIKNGETEITELTVT

>member
-74 NWSSKDGYVGAA
+74 NWSSKDGYVGEA

-93 APASATSG
+93 QPASATSG

-116 FDLFPEDRTVLVQIP
+116 FYLFPEDRTVLVQIP

-136 GEIKLNSELRF
+136 GDIKLNSELRF

-172 QDNRSRY
+172 QDNLSRY

-189 DTSDGALK
+189 DTSENALK
-197 AETNRILIDGKA
+197 KETNRILIDGKS

-229 SYFGEGIT
+229 SYFGDGIT

-272 NVKSEKIL
+272 NVKGEKIL
-280 KEIALTGVEAAQR
+280 KDIALTGVEAAQR
-293 ASDWLVRFT
+293 ASDWLVRFS

-318 VALTVG
+318 VALTAG

-330 WSYVCE
+330 WAYVCE

-348 VPANYGG
+348 IPANYGG

-442 ETLPEKNCSYAVTV
+442 ETLPEENCSYQVTV

-489 MTVDKV
+489 MTADKV
-495 YTFDGWYNGD
+495 YT
-505 KKWDFET
+505 
-512 DTVQGDTT
+512 
-520 LVARFNESAREYD
+520 
-533 VKFGEDATATKAAY
+533 
-547 GNKLT
+547 
-552 APTEEPTKTKEGYTV
+552 
-567 TFDGW
+567 
-572 YNGDKKW
+572 
-579 DFANDTV
+579 
-586 TGNLTLI
+586 
-593 AKFNETAIT
+593 
-602 YNAKLT
+602 
-608 LGDGTEK
+608 
-615 DVSYTIENRAEK
+615 
-627 LAEAKALLSEN
+627 
-638 NAQYAYTNDLP
+638 
-649 TELPLENGRTYTE
+649 
-662 TRTLNEYDVKIG
+662 
-674 ESATVKVAYG
+674 
-684 NKLTK
+684 
-689 PETDPTKDMTADK
+689 
-702 VYAFDGWYNGETKW
+702 FDGWYNGETKW
-716 NFDADTVKGDVT
+716 NFETDTVKGDVT

-749 EKDEVTLQVEYNGT
+749 EKDEVTLQVEYNGR

-776 TIKNGETEITGLTVT
+776 TIKNGETEINGLTVT
-791 GDVNITITYA
+791 GDANITVTYA

-810 CGGSVGGLGVMLT
+810 CGGSVNGVMPVL
-823 ALGFAAVVF
+823 AILCLAGAVVVT
-832 KKKRG
+832 KKKRV

>member
-32 TGNAGVTTA
+32 MGNAGVTTA
-41 RAAEPTGVDATID
+41 YAADEPTGVDATID
-54 SIHARATN
+54 SIHARAAN
-62 GDFLVYVETNDV
+62 DDFLVYVETNDV

-93 APASATSG
+93 QPASATSG
-101 YFRFGETSQIAMTMS
+101 YYRFGETSQIAMTMS
-116 FDLFPEDRTVLVQIP
+116 LDLFPEDRTVLVRIP

-136 GEIKLNSELRF
+136 GDIKLNSELRF

-172 QDNRSRY
+172 QDNHSRY

-189 DTSDGALK
+189 DISGNALK
-197 AETNRILIDGKA
+197 SETNQILIDGKA

-223 AALVNY
+223 AALVSY
-229 SYFGEGIT
+229 SNFGEGIT

-293 ASDWLVRFT
+293 TSDWLVRFT
-302 TDTAL
+302 ADKAL
-307 EGDAFSLSYGS
+307 AGDAFSLSYGS

-330 WSYVCE
+330 WAYVCE

-442 ETLPEKNCSYAVTV
+442 ETLPEENCSYAVTV

-547 GNKLT
+547 GNKL
-552 APTEEPTKTKEGYTV
+552 A
-567 TFDGW
+567 
-572 YNGDKKW
+572 
-579 DFANDTV
+579 
-586 TGNLTLI
+586 
-593 AKFNETAIT
+593 
-602 YNAKLT
+602 
-608 LGDGTEK
+608 
-615 DVSYTIENRAEK
+615 
-627 LAEAKALLSEN
+627 
-638 NAQYAYTNDLP
+638 
-649 TELPLENGRTYTE
+649 
-662 TRTLNEYDVKIG
+662 
-674 ESATVKVAYG
+674 
-684 NKLTK
+684 K
-689 PETDPTKDMTADK
+689 PETDPTKDMTVDK
-702 VYAFDGWYNGETKW
+702 VYTFDGWYNGETKW

-749 EKDEVTLQVEYNGT
+749 EKDEVTLQVEYNGR

-776 TIKNGETEITGLTVT
+776 TIKNGETEITELTVT

>member
-32 TGNAGVTTA
+32 MGNAGVTTA
-41 RAAEPTGVDATID
+41 YAADEPTGVDATID
-54 SIHARATN
+54 SIHARAAN
-62 GDFLVYVETNDV
+62 DDFLVYVETNDV

-93 APASATSG
+93 QPASATSG

-136 GEIKLNSELRF
+136 GDIKLNSELRF

-172 QDNRSRY
+172 QDNLSRY

-189 DTSDGALK
+189 DTSENALK
-197 AETNRILIDGKA
+197 KETNRILIDGKA

-272 NVKSEKIL
+272 NVKGEKIL
-280 KEIALTGVEAAQR
+280 KDIALTGVEAAQR

-381 ILLNGTAHEDKT
+381 ILLNAAAHEDKT

-442 ETLPEKNCSYAVTV
+442 ETLPEENCSYAVTV

-495 YTFDGWYNGD
+495 YTFGGWYNGD

-533 VKFGEDATATKAAY
+533 VKFGEADAA
-547 GNKLT
+547 
-552 APTEEPTKTKEGYTV
+552 
-567 TFDGW
+567 
-572 YNGDKKW
+572 
-579 DFANDTV
+579 
-586 TGNLTLI
+586 
-593 AKFNETAIT
+593 
-602 YNAKLT
+602 
-608 LGDGTEK
+608 
-615 DVSYTIENRAEK
+615 
-627 LAEAKALLSEN
+627 
-638 NAQYAYTNDLP
+638 
-649 TELPLENGRTYTE
+649 
-662 TRTLNEYDVKIG
+662 
-674 ESATVKVAYG
+674 KVAYG

-689 PETDPTKDMTADK
+689 PETDPTKDMTVDK
-702 VYAFDGWYNGETKW
+702 VYTFDGWYNGETKW

-776 TIKNGETEITGLTVT
+776 TIKNGETEITELTVT

>member
-32 TGNAGVTTA
+32 MGNAGVTTA
-41 RAAEPTGVDATID
+41 YAADEPTGVDATID
-54 SIHARATN
+54 SIHARAAN
-62 GDFLVYVETNDV
+62 DDFLVYVETNDV
-74 NWSSKDGYVGAA
+74 NWSSKDGYVGTA

-93 APASATSG
+93 QPASATSG

-172 QDNRSRY
+172 QDNLSRY

-189 DTSDGALK
+189 DTSENALK
-197 AETNRILIDGKA
+197 KETNRILIDGKA

-229 SYFGEGIT
+229 SYFGDGIT

-272 NVKSEKIL
+272 NVKGEKIL
-280 KEIALTGVEAAQR
+280 KDIALTGVEAAQR

-330 WSYVCE
+330 WAYVCE

-442 ETLPEKNCSYAVTV
+442 ETLPEENCSYAVTV

-552 APTEEPTKTKEGYTV
+552 
-567 TFDGW
+567 
-572 YNGDKKW
+572 
-579 DFANDTV
+579 
-586 TGNLTLI
+586 
-593 AKFNETAIT
+593 
-602 YNAKLT
+602 
-608 LGDGTEK
+608 
-615 DVSYTIENRAEK
+615 
-627 LAEAKALLSEN
+627 
-638 NAQYAYTNDLP
+638 
-649 TELPLENGRTYTE
+649 
-662 TRTLNEYDVKIG
+662 
-674 ESATVKVAYG
+674 
-684 NKLTK
+684 K
-689 PETDPTKDMTADK
+689 PETDPTKDMTVDK
-702 VYAFDGWYNGETKW
+702 VYTFDGWYNGETKW

-776 TIKNGETEITGLTVT
+776 TIKNGETEITELTVT

>member
-1 MGGKNM
+1 M

-32 TGNAGVTTA
+32 TGNAGVTTV

-54 SIHARATN
+54 SIHARAAN
-62 GDFLVYVETNDV
+62 DDFLVYVETNDV

-136 GEIKLNSELRF
+136 GNVKLNSELRF
-147 NVFGHNGATTT
+147 NVFGHNGASTT

-172 QDNRSRY
+172 QDGSSRY

-189 DTSDGALK
+189 DTSENALK
-197 AETNRILIDGKA
+197 KETNRILIDGKS

-293 ASDWLVRFT
+293 TSDWLVRFT
-302 TDTAL
+302 ADKAL
-307 EGDAFSLSYGS
+307 AGDAFSLSYGS
-318 VALTVG
+318 VALTAG
-324 ETKTEG
+324 ETTTEG
-330 WSYVCE
+330 WAYVCE
-336 NGGVALTIDFDN
+336 NGGMALTIDFDN
-348 VPANYGG
+348 VPADFGG
-355 RVSVAANTISSG
+355 RVTVAANTISSG

-393 YTVEIKNGDTVLTSI
+393 YTAEIKNGDTVLTSI
-408 TYDVLDREAKLTALK
+408 TYDVLDRNAKLTSLK
-423 AAINGLTPPE
+423 AAVNDLTPPE
-433 HYYYEVNLP
+433 HYYYEVELP
-442 ETLPEKNCSYAVTV
+442 ETLPEENCSYQVTV

-474 YGEKLTKPESDPTKD
+474 YGSKLTKPETDPTKD

-505 KKWDFET
+505 TKWNFET
-512 DTVQGDTT
+512 DTVSGDTT
-520 LVARFNESAREYD
+520 LVARFTDSAREYD
-533 VKFGEDATATKAAY
+533 VKFGEADAA
-547 GNKLT
+547 
-552 APTEEPTKTKEGYTV
+552 
-567 TFDGW
+567 
-572 YNGDKKW
+572 
-579 DFANDTV
+579 
-586 TGNLTLI
+586 
-593 AKFNETAIT
+593 
-602 YNAKLT
+602 
-608 LGDGTEK
+608 
-615 DVSYTIENRAEK
+615 
-627 LAEAKALLSEN
+627 
-638 NAQYAYTNDLP
+638 
-649 TELPLENGRTYTE
+649 
-662 TRTLNEYDVKIG
+662 
-674 ESATVKVAYG
+674 KVAYG
-684 NKLTK
+684 SKLTR
-689 PETDPTKDMTADK
+689 PADPTKDMTADK
-702 VYAFDGWYNGETKW
+702 VYTFDGWYNGETKW

-734 ETARKYT
+734 ETARKYA

-776 TIKNGETEITGLTVT
+776 TIKNGETEITELTVT

-810 CGGSVGGLGVMLT
+810 CGGSVGSIGVMLT

-832 KKKRG
+832 RKKRG

>member
-1 MGGKNM
+1 M

-32 TGNAGVTTA
+32 MGNAGVTTA

-74 NWSSKDGYVGAA
+74 NWSSADGYAGAA

-136 GEIKLNSELRF
+136 GNVKLNSELRF
-147 NVFGHNGATTT
+147 NVFGHNGATTA

-172 QDNRSRY
+172 QDGSSRY

-189 DTSDGALK
+189 DTSENALK
-197 AETNRILIDGKA
+197 KETNRILIDGKA

-272 NVKSEKIL
+272 NVKGEKIL
-280 KEIALTGVEAAQR
+280 KDIALTGVEAAQR
-293 ASDWLVRFT
+293 TSDWLVRFT
-302 TDTAL
+302 ADKAL
-307 EGDAFSLSYGS
+307 AGDAFSLSYGS
-318 VALTVG
+318 VALTAG

-330 WSYVCE
+330 WAYVCE
-336 NGGVALTIDFDN
+336 NGGMALTIDFDN
-348 VPANYGG
+348 VPADFGG
-355 RVSVAANTISSG
+355 RVTVAANTISSG

-393 YTVEIKNGDTVLTSI
+393 YTAEIKNGDTVLTSI
-408 TYDVLDREAKLTALK
+408 TYDVLDRDAKLTSLK
-423 AAINGLTPPE
+423 AAVNDLTPPE
-433 HYYYEVNLP
+433 HYYYEVKLP
-442 ETLPEKNCSYAVTV
+442 ETLPEENCSYQVTV

-474 YGEKLTKPESDPTKD
+474 YGSKLTKPETDPTKD

-505 KKWDFET
+505 TKWNFET
-512 DTVQGDTT
+512 DTVSGDTT
-520 LVARFNESAREYD
+520 LVARFTDSAREYD
-533 VKFGEDATATKAAY
+533 VKFGEAAAAKVAY
-547 GNKLT
+547 GSKLT
-552 APTEEPTKTKEGYTV
+552 APTEEPSETKEGYNV

-579 DFANDTV
+579 DFANDVV
-586 TGNLTLI
+586 TGNLTLV
-593 AKFNETAIT
+593 AKFNETVIT
-602 YNAKLT
+602 YTAELT
-608 LGDGTEK
+608 LGDGTKK
-615 DVSYTIENRAEK
+615 DISYTVENRTEK
-627 LAEAKALLSEN
+627 LAEAKKLLG
-638 NAQYAYTNDLP
+638 ADDDQYTYTNDLP
-649 TELPLENGRTYTE
+649 TELPLENGKTYTE
-662 TRTLNEYDVKIG
+662 TRTVNEYDVKFG
-674 ESATVKVAYG
+674 EAAAAKVAYG
-684 NKLTK
+684 SKLTR
-689 PETDPTKDMTADK
+689 PADPTKDMTADK
-702 VYAFDGWYNGETKW
+702 VYTFDGWYVGDTKW
-716 NFDADTVKGDVT
+716 DFDADTVKGDVT
-728 LVAKFT
+728 LVAKFN
-734 ETARKYT
+734 ETARKYA

-749 EKDEVTLQVEYNGT
+749 EKDEVVLQVEYNGT

-776 TIKNGETEITGLTVT
+776 TIKNGETEITELTVT

-832 KKKRG
+832 RKKRG

>member
-32 TGNAGVTTA
+32 MGNGGVATA
-41 RAAEPTGVDATID
+41 YAADEPTGVDATID
-54 SIHARATN
+54 SIHARAAN
-62 GDFLVYVETNDV
+62 DDFLVYVETNDV

-172 QDNRSRY
+172 QDNHSRY

-229 SYFGEGIT
+229 SYFGDGIT

-272 NVKSEKIL
+272 NVKGEKIL
-280 KEIALTGVEAAQR
+280 KDIALTGVEAAQR

-442 ETLPEKNCSYAVTV
+442 ETLPEENCSYAVTV
-456 KPIEYDVIIG
+456 KPIQYDVIIG

-533 VKFGEDATATKAAY
+533 VKFGEADAA
-547 GNKLT
+547 
-552 APTEEPTKTKEGYTV
+552 
-567 TFDGW
+567 
-572 YNGDKKW
+572 
-579 DFANDTV
+579 
-586 TGNLTLI
+586 
-593 AKFNETAIT
+593 
-602 YNAKLT
+602 
-608 LGDGTEK
+608 
-615 DVSYTIENRAEK
+615 
-627 LAEAKALLSEN
+627 
-638 NAQYAYTNDLP
+638 
-649 TELPLENGRTYTE
+649 
-662 TRTLNEYDVKIG
+662 
-674 ESATVKVAYG
+674 KVAYG

-702 VYAFDGWYNGETKW
+702 VYTFDGWYNGETKW
-716 NFDADTVKGDVT
+716 NFDTDTVKGDVT

-749 EKDEVTLQVEYNGT
+749 EKDEVTLQIEYNGR

-776 TIKNGETEITGLTVT
+776 TIKNGETEINGLTVT

>member
-1 MGGKNM
+1 M

-54 SIHARATN
+54 SIHARVTN

-101 YFRFGETSQIAMTMS
+101 YFRFGETSKIAMTMS

-136 GEIKLNSELRF
+136 GNVKLNSELRF
-147 NVFGHNGATTT
+147 NVFGHNGASAT

-172 QDNRSRY
+172 QDGSSRY

-189 DTSDGALK
+189 DTSENALK
-197 AETNRILIDGKA
+197 KETNRILIDGKS

-272 NVKSEKIL
+272 NVKGEKIL
-280 KEIALTGVEAAQR
+280 KDIALTGVEAAQR

-442 ETLPEKNCSYAVTV
+442 ETLPEENCSYAVTV

-495 YTFDGWYNGD
+495 YT
-505 KKWDFET
+505 
-512 DTVQGDTT
+512 
-520 LVARFNESAREYD
+520 
-533 VKFGEDATATKAAY
+533 
-547 GNKLT
+547 
-552 APTEEPTKTKEGYTV
+552 
-567 TFDGW
+567 
-572 YNGDKKW
+572 
-579 DFANDTV
+579 
-586 TGNLTLI
+586 
-593 AKFNETAIT
+593 
-602 YNAKLT
+602 
-608 LGDGTEK
+608 
-615 DVSYTIENRAEK
+615 
-627 LAEAKALLSEN
+627 
-638 NAQYAYTNDLP
+638 
-649 TELPLENGRTYTE
+649 
-662 TRTLNEYDVKIG
+662 
-674 ESATVKVAYG
+674 
-684 NKLTK
+684 
-689 PETDPTKDMTADK
+689 
-702 VYAFDGWYNGETKW
+702 FDGWYNGETKW

-749 EKDEVTLQVEYNGT
+749 EKDEVTLQVEYNGR

-776 TIKNGETEITGLTVT
+776 TIKNGETEITELTVT
-791 GDVNITITYA
+791 GDVNIIITYA
-801 KKPAAAKKG
+801 QKPAAAKKG

>member
-1 MGGKNM
+1 M

-32 TGNAGVTTA
+32 MGNAGVTTA
-41 RAAEPTGVDATID
+41 YAADEPTGVDATID
-54 SIHARATN
+54 SIHARAAN
-62 GDFLVYVETNDV
+62 DDFLVYVETNDV

-93 APASATSG
+93 QPASATSG
-101 YFRFGETSQIAMTMS
+101 YYRFGETSQIAMTMS

-136 GEIKLNSELRF
+136 GDIKLNSELRF

-172 QDNRSRY
+172 QDDLSRY

-229 SYFGEGIT
+229 SYFGDGIT

-272 NVKSEKIL
+272 NVKGEKIL
-280 KEIALTGVEAAQR
+280 KDIALTGVEAAQR

-330 WSYVCE
+330 WAYVCE
-336 NGGVALTIDFDN
+336 NGGMALTIDFDN

-442 ETLPEKNCSYAVTV
+442 ETLPEENCSYAVTV

-533 VKFGEDATATKAAY
+533 VKFGEADAA
-547 GNKLT
+547 
-552 APTEEPTKTKEGYTV
+552 
-567 TFDGW
+567 
-572 YNGDKKW
+572 
-579 DFANDTV
+579 
-586 TGNLTLI
+586 
-593 AKFNETAIT
+593 
-602 YNAKLT
+602 
-608 LGDGTEK
+608 
-615 DVSYTIENRAEK
+615 
-627 LAEAKALLSEN
+627 
-638 NAQYAYTNDLP
+638 
-649 TELPLENGRTYTE
+649 
-662 TRTLNEYDVKIG
+662 
-674 ESATVKVAYG
+674 KVAYG
-684 NKLTK
+684 SKLTR
-689 PETDPTKDMTADK
+689 PADPTKDMTVDK
-702 VYAFDGWYNGETKW
+702 VYTFDGWYNGETKW

-776 TIKNGETEITGLTVT
+776 TIKNGETEITELTVT

-823 ALGFAAVVF
+823 ALGFAAVVL

>member
-1 MGGKNM
+1 M

-32 TGNAGVTTA
+32 MGNAGVTTA
-41 RAAEPTGVDATID
+41 YAADEPTGVDATID
-54 SIHARATN
+54 SIHARAAYA
-62 GDFLVYVETNDV
+62 DFLVYVETNDV
-74 NWSSKDGYVGAA
+74 NWSSANGLVGEA

-93 APASATSG
+93 QPASATSG

-116 FDLFPEDRTVLVQIP
+116 FNLFPEDRTVLVQIP

-163 IYWDNDSGA
+163 IYWDKDSGA
-172 QDNRSRY
+172 QDNLSRY

-215 YGGGNTEY
+215 CGGGNTEY

-229 SYFGEGIT
+229 SYFGDGIT

-257 NITLKEEFKAYVYLG
+257 NITLKEEFKAYVYLDH
-272 NVKSEKIL
+272 VKGEKIL
-280 KEIALTGVEAAQR
+280 KDIALTGVEAAQR

-330 WSYVCE
+330 WAYVCE

-367 ATGGYIKITNNYSF
+367 AIGGCIKITNNYSF

-442 ETLPEKNCSYAVTV
+442 ETLPEENCSYQVTV

-552 APTEEPTKTKEGYTV
+552 APTEEPTKTKEGYNV

-586 TGNLTLI
+586 TGNLTLV

-602 YNAKLT
+602 YTAKLT

-615 DVSYTIENRAEK
+615 DISYTIDNRAEK

-649 TELPLENGRTYTE
+649 IELPLENGKTYIE
-662 TRTLNEYDVKIG
+662 TRTINEYDVKIG
-674 ESATVKVAYG
+674 ELATVKVAYG

-689 PETDPTKDMTADK
+689 PETDPTKDMTVDK
-702 VYAFDGWYNGETKW
+702 VYTFDGWYNGETKW
-716 NFDADTVKGDVT
+716 NFDVDTVKGDVT

-776 TIKNGETEITGLTVT
+776 TIKNGETEITELTVT

>member
-1 MGGKNM
+1 M

-93 APASATSG
+93 QPASATSG

-136 GEIKLNSELRF
+136 GNVKLNSELRF

-172 QDNRSRY
+172 QDGSSRY

-189 DTSDGALK
+189 DTSENALK
-197 AETNRILIDGKA
+197 KETNRILIDGKS

-293 ASDWLVRFT
+293 TSDWLVRFT
-302 TDTAL
+302 ADKAL
-307 EGDAFSLSYGS
+307 AGDAFSLSYGS
-318 VALTVG
+318 VALTAG

-330 WSYVCE
+330 WAYVCE
-336 NGGVALTIDFDN
+336 NGGMALTIDFDN
-348 VPANYGG
+348 VPADFGG
-355 RVSVAANTISSG
+355 RVTVAANTISSG

-442 ETLPEKNCSYAVTV
+442 ETLPEENCSYQVTV

-474 YGEKLTKPESDPTKD
+474 YGSKLTKPETDPTKD

-505 KKWDFET
+505 TKWNFET
-512 DTVQGDTT
+512 DTVSGDTT
-520 LVARFNESAREYD
+520 LVARFTDSAREYD
-533 VKFGEDATATKAAY
+533 VKFGEADAAKVAY
-547 GNKLT
+547 GSKLT

-579 DFANDTV
+579 DFANDVV
-586 TGNLTLI
+586 TGNLTLV
-593 AKFNETAIT
+593 AKFNETVIT
-602 YNAKLT
+602 YTAGLT
-608 LGDGTEK
+608 LGDGTKK
-615 DVSYTIENRAEK
+615 DISYTVENRTEK
-627 LAEAKALLSEN
+627 LAEAKKLLG
-638 NAQYAYTNDLP
+638 ADDDQYTYTNDLP
-649 TELPLENGRTYTE
+649 TELPLENGKTYTE
-662 TRTLNEYDVKIG
+662 TRTVNEYDVKFG
-674 ESATVKVAYG
+674 EAAAAKVAYG
-684 NKLTK
+684 SKLTR
-689 PETDPTKDMTADK
+689 PADPTKDMTADK
-702 VYAFDGWYNGETKW
+702 VYTFDGWYVGDTKW
-716 NFDADTVKGDVT
+716 DFDADTVKGDVT
-728 LVAKFT
+728 LVAKFN

-749 EKDEVTLQVEYNGT
+749 KKDEVTLQVEYNGT

-776 TIKNGETEITGLTVT
+776 TIKNGETEITELTVT

>member
-1 MGGKNM
+1 M

-74 NWSSKDGYVGAA
+74 NWSSANGYAGAA

-136 GEIKLNSELRF
+136 GNVKLNSELRF
-147 NVFGHNGATTT
+147 NVFGHNGASTA

-172 QDNRSRY
+172 QDGSSRY

-189 DTSDGALK
+189 DTSENALK
-197 AETNRILIDGKA
+197 KETNRILIDGKS

-272 NVKSEKIL
+272 NVKGEKIL
-280 KEIALTGVEAAQR
+280 KDIALTGVEAAQR

-318 VALTVG
+318 VALTAG

-330 WSYVCE
+330 WAYVCE
-336 NGGVALTIDFDN
+336 NGGMALTIDFDN
-348 VPANYGG
+348 VPADFGG
-355 RVSVAANTISSG
+355 RVTVAANTISSG

-393 YTVEIKNGDTVLTSI
+393 YTAEIKNGDTVLTSI
-408 TYDVLDREAKLTALK
+408 TYDVLDRDAKLTSLK
-423 AAINGLTPPE
+423 AAVNDLTPPE

-442 ETLPEKNCSYAVTV
+442 ETLPEENCSYAVTV

-533 VKFGEDATATKAAY
+533 VKFGEADAA
-547 GNKLT
+547 
-552 APTEEPTKTKEGYTV
+552 
-567 TFDGW
+567 
-572 YNGDKKW
+572 
-579 DFANDTV
+579 
-586 TGNLTLI
+586 
-593 AKFNETAIT
+593 
-602 YNAKLT
+602 
-608 LGDGTEK
+608 
-615 DVSYTIENRAEK
+615 
-627 LAEAKALLSEN
+627 
-638 NAQYAYTNDLP
+638 
-649 TELPLENGRTYTE
+649 
-662 TRTLNEYDVKIG
+662 
-674 ESATVKVAYG
+674 KVAYG
-684 NKLTK
+684 SKLTR
-689 PETDPTKDMTADK
+689 PADPTKDMTVDK
-702 VYAFDGWYNGETKW
+702 VYTFDGWYNGETKW

-776 TIKNGETEITGLTVT
+776 TIKNGETEITELTVT

>member
-32 TGNAGVTTA
+32 MGNAGVTTA
-41 RAAEPTGVDATID
+41 YAADEPTGVDATID
-54 SIHARATN
+54 SIHARAAN
-62 GDFLVYVETNDV
+62 DDFLVYVETNDV

-93 APASATSG
+93 QPASATSG
-101 YFRFGETSQIAMTMS
+101 YYRFGETSQIAMTIS

-131 AGTVF
+131 TGTVF
-136 GEIKLNSELRF
+136 GDIKLNSELRF

-172 QDNRSRY
+172 QDNLSRY

-189 DTSDGALK
+189 DTSENALK
-197 AETNRILIDGKA
+197 KETNRILIDGKS

-229 SYFGEGIT
+229 SYFGDGIT

-272 NVKSEKIL
+272 NVKGEKIL
-280 KEIALTGVEAAQR
+280 KDIALTGVEAAQR

-442 ETLPEKNCSYAVTV
+442 ETLPEENCSYAVTV

-533 VKFGEDATATKAAY
+533 VKFGEDATATK
-547 GNKLT
+547 T
-552 APTEEPTKTKEGYTV
+552 
-567 TFDGW
+567 
-572 YNGDKKW
+572 
-579 DFANDTV
+579 
-586 TGNLTLI
+586 
-593 AKFNETAIT
+593 
-602 YNAKLT
+602 
-608 LGDGTEK
+608 
-615 DVSYTIENRAEK
+615 
-627 LAEAKALLSEN
+627 
-638 NAQYAYTNDLP
+638 
-649 TELPLENGRTYTE
+649 
-662 TRTLNEYDVKIG
+662 
-674 ESATVKVAYG
+674 AYG

-689 PETDPTKDMTADK
+689 PETDPTKDMTVDK
-702 VYAFDGWYNGETKW
+702 VYTFDGWYNGETKW

-776 TIKNGETEITGLTVT
+776 TIKNGETEITELTVT

>member
-1 MGGKNM
+1 M

-32 TGNAGVTTA
+32 MGNAGVTTA
-41 RAAEPTGVDATID
+41 YAAAEPTGVDATID

-93 APASATSG
+93 QPASATSG
-101 YFRFGETSQIAMTMS
+101 YYRFGETSQIAMTMS
-116 FDLFPEDRTVLVQIP
+116 FDLFPENRTVLVQIP

-172 QDNRSRY
+172 QDNLSRY

-229 SYFGEGIT
+229 SYFGDGIT

-272 NVKSEKIL
+272 NVKGEKIL
-280 KEIALTGVEAAQR
+280 KDIALTGVEAAQR

-367 ATGGYIKITNNYSF
+367 ATGGYIKIINNYSF

-442 ETLPEKNCSYAVTV
+442 ETLPEENCSYAVTV

-533 VKFGEDATATKAAY
+533 VKFGEDATATK
-547 GNKLT
+547 
-552 APTEEPTKTKEGYTV
+552 
-567 TFDGW
+567 
-572 YNGDKKW
+572 
-579 DFANDTV
+579 
-586 TGNLTLI
+586 
-593 AKFNETAIT
+593 
-602 YNAKLT
+602 
-608 LGDGTEK
+608 
-615 DVSYTIENRAEK
+615 
-627 LAEAKALLSEN
+627 
-638 NAQYAYTNDLP
+638 
-649 TELPLENGRTYTE
+649 
-662 TRTLNEYDVKIG
+662 
-674 ESATVKVAYG
+674 VAYG
-684 NKLTK
+684 NKLTR
-689 PETDPTKDMTADK
+689 PADPTKDMTVDK
-702 VYAFDGWYNGETKW
+702 VYTFDGWYNGETKW

-776 TIKNGETEITGLTVT
+776 TIKNGKTEITELTVT

>member
-1 MGGKNM
+1 M

-74 NWSSKDGYVGAA
+74 NWSSADGYAGAA

-136 GEIKLNSELRF
+136 GNVKLNSELRF

-172 QDNRSRY
+172 QDGSSRY

-189 DTSDGALK
+189 DTSENALK
-197 AETNRILIDGKA
+197 KETNRILIDGKS

-293 ASDWLVRFT
+293 TSDWLVRFT
-302 TDTAL
+302 ADKAL
-307 EGDAFSLSYGS
+307 AGDAFSLSYGS
-318 VALTVG
+318 VALTAG

-330 WSYVCE
+330 WAYVCE
-336 NGGVALTIDFDN
+336 NGGMALTIDFDN
-348 VPANYGG
+348 VPADFGG
-355 RVSVAANTISSG
+355 RVTVAANTISSG

-381 ILLNGTAHEDKT
+381 ILLDGTAHEDKT
-393 YTVEIKNGDTVLTSI
+393 YTAEIKNGDTVLTSI
-408 TYDVLDREAKLTALK
+408 TYDVLDRNAKLTSLK
-423 AAINGLTPPE
+423 AAVNDLTPPE
-433 HYYYEVNLP
+433 HYYYEVKLP
-442 ETLPEKNCSYAVTV
+442 ETLPEENCSYQVTV

-474 YGEKLTKPESDPTKD
+474 YGSKLAKPESDPTKD

-505 KKWDFET
+505 TKWNFET
-512 DTVQGDTT
+512 DTVSGDTT
-520 LVARFNESAREYD
+520 LVAKFTDSAREYD
-533 VKFGEDATATKAAY
+533 VKFGEAAAAKVAY
-547 GNKLT
+547 GSKLT
-552 APTEEPTKTKEGYTV
+552 APTEEPSETKEGYNV

-579 DFANDTV
+579 DFANDVV
-586 TGNLTLI
+586 TGNLTLV
-593 AKFNETAIT
+593 AKFNETVIT
-602 YNAKLT
+602 YTAELT
-608 LGDGTEK
+608 LGDGTKK
-615 DVSYTIENRAEK
+615 DISYTVENRTEK
-627 LAEAKALLSEN
+627 LAEAKKLLG
-638 NAQYAYTNDLP
+638 ADDDQYTYTNDLP
-649 TELPLENGRTYTE
+649 TELPLKNGKTYTE
-662 TRTLNEYDVKIG
+662 TRTVNEYDVKFG
-674 ESATVKVAYG
+674 EADAAKVAYG
-684 NKLTK
+684 SKLTR
-689 PETDPTKDMTADK
+689 PADPTKDMTADK
-702 VYAFDGWYNGETKW
+702 VYTFDGWYNGETKW
-716 NFDADTVKGDVT
+716 DFDADTVKGDVT

-776 TIKNGETEITGLTVT
+776 TIKNGETEITELTVT

>member
-1 MGGKNM
+1 M

-32 TGNAGVTTA
+32 MGNAGVTTA
-41 RAAEPTGVDATID
+41 YAADEPTGVDATIV
-54 SIHARATN
+54 SIHARAATA
-62 GDFLVYVETNDV
+62 DFLVYVETNDV
-74 NWSSKDGYVGAA
+74 NWSSKDGLVGAA

-93 APASATSG
+93 QPASATSG
-101 YFRFGETSQIAMTMS
+101 YFRFDGTSQIAMTMS
-116 FDLFPEDRTVLVQIP
+116 FNLFPEDRTVLVQIP

-136 GEIKLNSELRF
+136 GNVKLNSELRF

-172 QDNRSRY
+172 QDNLSRY

-229 SYFGEGIT
+229 SYFGDGIT

-272 NVKSEKIL
+272 NVKGEKIL
-280 KEIALTGVEAAQR
+280 KDIALTGVEAAQR

-307 EGDAFSLSYGS
+307 EGNAFSLSYGS
-318 VALTVG
+318 VALTAG

-330 WSYVCE
+330 WAYVCE

-348 VPANYGG
+348 IPANYGG

-442 ETLPEKNCSYAVTV
+442 ETLPEENCSYQVTV

-552 APTEEPTKTKEGYTV
+552 
-567 TFDGW
+567 
-572 YNGDKKW
+572 
-579 DFANDTV
+579 
-586 TGNLTLI
+586 
-593 AKFNETAIT
+593 
-602 YNAKLT
+602 
-608 LGDGTEK
+608 
-615 DVSYTIENRAEK
+615 
-627 LAEAKALLSEN
+627 
-638 NAQYAYTNDLP
+638 
-649 TELPLENGRTYTE
+649 
-662 TRTLNEYDVKIG
+662 
-674 ESATVKVAYG
+674 
-684 NKLTK
+684 K
-689 PETDPTKDMTADK
+689 PETDPTKDMTVDK
-702 VYAFDGWYNGETKW
+702 VYTFDGWYNGETKW
-716 NFDADTVKGDVT
+716 NFDTDTVKGDVT

-749 EKDEVTLQVEYNGT
+749 EKDEVTLQVEYNGR

-776 TIKNGETEITGLTVT
+776 TIKNGETEINGLTVT
-791 GDVNITITYA
+791 GDANITVTYA

-810 CGGSVGGLGVMLT
+810 CGGSVGGIGVMLT

>member
-32 TGNAGVTTA
+32 MGNAGVTTA
-41 RAAEPTGVDATID
+41 YAADEPTGVDATID
-54 SIHARATN
+54 SIHARAAN
-62 GDFLVYVETNDV
+62 DDFLVYVETNDV

-93 APASATSG
+93 QPASATSG

-136 GEIKLNSELRF
+136 GDIKLNSELRF

-158 SEERT
+158 SKERT

-172 QDNRSRY
+172 QDNLSRY

-189 DTSDGALK
+189 DTSENALK
-197 AETNRILIDGKA
+197 KETNRILIDGKS

-393 YTVEIKNGDTVLTSI
+393 YTVEIKNGDTVFTSI

-442 ETLPEKNCSYAVTV
+442 ETLPEENCSYAVTV

-474 YGEKLTKPESDPTKD
+474 YGEKLTKPESDPTKH

-552 APTEEPTKTKEGYTV
+552 
-567 TFDGW
+567 
-572 YNGDKKW
+572 
-579 DFANDTV
+579 
-586 TGNLTLI
+586 
-593 AKFNETAIT
+593 
-602 YNAKLT
+602 
-608 LGDGTEK
+608 
-615 DVSYTIENRAEK
+615 
-627 LAEAKALLSEN
+627 
-638 NAQYAYTNDLP
+638 
-649 TELPLENGRTYTE
+649 
-662 TRTLNEYDVKIG
+662 
-674 ESATVKVAYG
+674 
-684 NKLTK
+684 K
-689 PETDPTKDMTADK
+689 PETDPTKDMTVDK
-702 VYAFDGWYNGETKW
+702 VYTFDGWYNGETKW

-741 VTITFVGL
+741 VTITFLGL

-776 TIKNGETEITGLTVT
+776 TIKNGETEITELTVT
-791 GDVNITITYA
+791 GDANITVTYA

>member
-32 TGNAGVTTA
+32 MGNAGVTTA
-41 RAAEPTGVDATID
+41 YAAAEPTGVDATID

-93 APASATSG
+93 QPASATSG
-101 YFRFGETSQIAMTMS
+101 YYRFGETSQIAMTMS
-116 FDLFPEDRTVLVQIP
+116 FDLFPENRTVLVQIP

-172 QDNRSRY
+172 QDNLSRY

-229 SYFGEGIT
+229 SYFGDGIT

-272 NVKSEKIL
+272 NVKGEKIL
-280 KEIALTGVEAAQR
+280 KDIALTGVEAAQR

-367 ATGGYIKITNNYSF
+367 ATGGYIKIINNYSF

-442 ETLPEKNCSYAVTV
+442 ETLPEENCSYAVTV

-533 VKFGEDATATKAAY
+533 VKFGEDATATK
-547 GNKLT
+547 
-552 APTEEPTKTKEGYTV
+552 
-567 TFDGW
+567 
-572 YNGDKKW
+572 
-579 DFANDTV
+579 
-586 TGNLTLI
+586 
-593 AKFNETAIT
+593 
-602 YNAKLT
+602 
-608 LGDGTEK
+608 
-615 DVSYTIENRAEK
+615 
-627 LAEAKALLSEN
+627 
-638 NAQYAYTNDLP
+638 
-649 TELPLENGRTYTE
+649 
-662 TRTLNEYDVKIG
+662 
-674 ESATVKVAYG
+674 VAYG
-684 NKLTK
+684 NKLTR
-689 PETDPTKDMTADK
+689 PADPTKDMTVDK
-702 VYAFDGWYNGETKW
+702 VYTFDGWYNGETKW

-776 TIKNGETEITGLTVT
+776 TIKNGKTEITELTVT

>member
-1 MGGKNM
+1 M
-7 SKLKK
+7 
-12 LLIAATCCFMLV
+12 
-24 AGITALTV
+24 
-32 TGNAGVTTA
+32 
-41 RAAEPTGVDATID
+41 
-54 SIHARATN
+54 
-62 GDFLVYVETNDV
+62 
-74 NWSSKDGYVGAA
+74 
-86 DGILIDG
+86 
-93 APASATSG
+93 
-101 YFRFGETSQIAMTMS
+101 
-116 FDLFPEDRTVLVQIP
+116 
-131 AGTVF
+131 
-136 GEIKLNSELRF
+136 
-147 NVFGHNGATTT
+147 
-158 SEERT
+158 
-163 IYWDNDSGA
+163 
-172 QDNRSRY
+172 
-179 LIWLNTKGQV
+179 
-189 DTSDGALK
+189 
-197 AETNRILIDGKA
+197 
-209 VNVEYT
+209 
-215 YGGGNTEY
+215 
-223 AALVNY
+223 
-229 SYFGEGIT
+229 
-237 SCSQIT
+237 
-243 DEHEIVFPKGLAIG
+243 
-257 NITLKEEFKAYVYLG
+257 
-272 NVKSEKIL
+272 
-280 KEIALTGVEAAQR
+280 TGVEAAQR
-293 ASDWLVRFT
+293 ASGWLVRFT

-318 VALTVG
+318 VALTAG

-330 WSYVCE
+330 WAYVCE

-442 ETLPEKNCSYAVTV
+442 ETLPEENCSYAVTV

-466 DAAAVKVA
+466 DAVAVKVA

-533 VKFGEDATATKAAY
+533 VKFGEDATA
-547 GNKLT
+547 
-552 APTEEPTKTKEGYTV
+552 
-567 TFDGW
+567 
-572 YNGDKKW
+572 
-579 DFANDTV
+579 
-586 TGNLTLI
+586 
-593 AKFNETAIT
+593 
-602 YNAKLT
+602 
-608 LGDGTEK
+608 
-615 DVSYTIENRAEK
+615 
-627 LAEAKALLSEN
+627 
-638 NAQYAYTNDLP
+638 
-649 TELPLENGRTYTE
+649 
-662 TRTLNEYDVKIG
+662 
-674 ESATVKVAYG
+674 KVAYG
-684 NKLTK
+684 SKLTK
-689 PETDPTKDMTADK
+689 PETDPTKDMTVDK
-702 VYAFDGWYNGETKW
+702 VYTFDGWYNGETKW
-716 NFDADTVKGDVT
+716 NFDTDTVKDDVT

-776 TIKNGETEITGLTVT
+776 TIKNGETEITELTVT

>member
-32 TGNAGVTTA
+32 MGNAGVTTA
-41 RAAEPTGVDATID
+41 YAADEPTGVDATID
-54 SIHARATN
+54 SIHARAAN
-62 GDFLVYVETNDV
+62 DDFLVYVETNDV

-86 DGILIDG
+86 DGILIAG
-93 APASATSG
+93 QPASATSG
-101 YFRFGETSQIAMTMS
+101 YYRFGETSQIAMTMS

-172 QDNRSRY
+172 QDNLSRY

-189 DTSDGALK
+189 DTSENALK
-197 AETNRILIDGKA
+197 KETNRILIDGKS

-272 NVKSEKIL
+272 NVKGEKIL
-280 KEIALTGVEAAQR
+280 KDIALTGVEAAQR

-336 NGGVALTIDFDN
+336 NGGMALTIDFDN

-433 HYYYEVNLP
+433 RYYYEVNLP
-442 ETLPEKNCSYAVTV
+442 ETLPEENCSYAVTV

-533 VKFGEDATATKAAY
+533 VKFGEDATATK
-547 GNKLT
+547 T
-552 APTEEPTKTKEGYTV
+552 
-567 TFDGW
+567 
-572 YNGDKKW
+572 
-579 DFANDTV
+579 
-586 TGNLTLI
+586 
-593 AKFNETAIT
+593 
-602 YNAKLT
+602 
-608 LGDGTEK
+608 
-615 DVSYTIENRAEK
+615 
-627 LAEAKALLSEN
+627 
-638 NAQYAYTNDLP
+638 
-649 TELPLENGRTYTE
+649 
-662 TRTLNEYDVKIG
+662 
-674 ESATVKVAYG
+674 AYG

-689 PETDPTKDMTADK
+689 PETDPTKDMTVDK
-702 VYAFDGWYNGETKW
+702 VYTFDGWYNGETKW

-749 EKDEVTLQVEYNGT
+749 EKDEVTLQVEYNGR

-776 TIKNGETEITGLTVT
+776 TIKNGETEITELTVT

>member
-1 MGGKNM
+1 M

-32 TGNAGVTTA
+32 TGNAGVTTV

-54 SIHARATN
+54 SIHARAAN
-62 GDFLVYVETNDV
+62 DDFLVYVETNDV

-136 GEIKLNSELRF
+136 GNVKLNSELRF
-147 NVFGHNGATTT
+147 NVFGHNGASTT

-172 QDNRSRY
+172 QDGSSRY

-189 DTSDGALK
+189 DTSENALK
-197 AETNRILIDGKA
+197 KETNRILIDGKS

-318 VALTVG
+318 VALTAG

-330 WSYVCE
+330 WAYVCE

-442 ETLPEKNCSYAVTV
+442 ETLPEENCSYAVTV

-505 KKWDFET
+505 TKWNFET
-512 DTVQGDTT
+512 DTVSGDTT
-520 LVARFNESAREYD
+520 LVARFTDSTREYD
-533 VKFGEDATATKAAY
+533 VKFGEADAAKVAY
-547 GNKLT
+547 GSKLT
-552 APTEEPTKTKEGYTV
+552 APTEEPSETKEGYNV

-579 DFANDTV
+579 DFANDVV
-586 TGNLTLI
+586 TGNLTLV
-593 AKFNETAIT
+593 AKFNETVIT
-602 YNAKLT
+602 YTAGLT
-608 LGDGTEK
+608 LGDGTKK
-615 DVSYTIENRAEK
+615 DISYTVENRTEK
-627 LAEAKALLSEN
+627 LAEAKKLLG
-638 NAQYAYTNDLP
+638 ADDDQYTYTNDLP
-649 TELPLENGRTYTE
+649 TELPLENGKTYTE
-662 TRTLNEYDVKIG
+662 TRTINEYDVKIG
-674 ESATVKVAYG
+674 EAAAAKVAYG
-684 NKLTK
+684 SKLTR
-689 PETDPTKDMTADK
+689 PADPTKDMTADK
-702 VYAFDGWYNGETKW
+702 VYTFDGWYVGDTKW
-716 NFDADTVKGDVT
+716 DFDADTVKGDVT
-728 LVAKFT
+728 LVAKFN
-734 ETARKYT
+734 ETARKYA

-749 EKDEVTLQVEYNGT
+749 EKDEVVLQVEYNGT

-776 TIKNGETEITGLTVT
+776 TIKNGETEITELTVT
-791 GDVNITITYA
+791 GDANITVTYA
-801 KKPAAAKKG
+801 KKPAASKKG

>member
-32 TGNAGVTTA
+32 MGNAGVTTA
-41 RAAEPTGVDATID
+41 YAADEPTGVDATID
-54 SIHARATN
+54 SIHARAAN
-62 GDFLVYVETNDV
+62 DDFLVYVETNDV

-93 APASATSG
+93 QPASATSG
-101 YFRFGETSQIAMTMS
+101 YYRFGETSQIAMTMS

-136 GEIKLNSELRF
+136 GDIKLNSKLRF

-172 QDNRSRY
+172 QDNLSRY

-272 NVKSEKIL
+272 NVKGEKIL
-280 KEIALTGVEAAQR
+280 KDIALTGVEAAQR

-442 ETLPEKNCSYAVTV
+442 ETLPEENCSYAVTV

-552 APTEEPTKTKEGYTV
+552 
-567 TFDGW
+567 
-572 YNGDKKW
+572 
-579 DFANDTV
+579 
-586 TGNLTLI
+586 
-593 AKFNETAIT
+593 
-602 YNAKLT
+602 
-608 LGDGTEK
+608 
-615 DVSYTIENRAEK
+615 
-627 LAEAKALLSEN
+627 
-638 NAQYAYTNDLP
+638 
-649 TELPLENGRTYTE
+649 
-662 TRTLNEYDVKIG
+662 
-674 ESATVKVAYG
+674 
-684 NKLTK
+684 K
-689 PETDPTKDMTADK
+689 PETDPTKDMTVDK
-702 VYAFDGWYNGETKW
+702 VYTFDGWYNGETKW

-749 EKDEVTLQVEYNGT
+749 EKDEVTLQVEYNGR

-776 TIKNGETEITGLTVT
+776 TIKNGETEITELTVT

-823 ALGFAAVVF
+823 ALGFVAVVF